1 MPAASASTLARTLL
15 TLLRRLEAGWQTLDQ
30 LAQAVGRHP
39 RRVRYLLDDLRAAG
53 AVIEADRMAT
63 PYRYRLVRRW

>member
-1 MPAASASTLARTLL
+1 MPASASTLARTLL

-39 RRVRYLLDDLRAAG
+39 RRVRYLLAALLEAG
-53 AVIEADRMAT
+53 VRIETDHAVSPPM
-63 PYRYRLVRRW
+63 YRVRRW

>member
-1 MPAASASTLARTLL
+1 MPPSSGTVLARTLL
-15 TLLRRLEAGWQTLDQ
+15 TLMRRLEAGWQTLDQ

-53 AVIEADRMAT
+53 AVIEADRT
-63 PYRYRLVRRW
+63 THPYRYRLVRRW

>member
-1 MPAASASTLARTLL
+1 MPRSSASTLARTLL

-30 LAQAVGRHP
+30 LAEAVARHP

-53 AVIEADRMAT
+53 AVIEADRAAH
-63 PYRYRLVRRW
+63 PYRYRLTRRW